1 MADRLT
7 AIAAKI
13 AALTGW
19 RRALLAIAMGGLAAF
34 ALPPFYVL
42 PLLIPAFVVLM
53 WLIDGAART
62 RQAYWTGFWFGLG
75 HFVIGLYWIANAM
88 LVDAARFWWMIPFSL
103 LGLPA
108 VISLIYIG
116 TVAALSWRFGR
127 RGSSRVLLFCGLWTV
142 AELARGVWFTG
153 FPWNMIG
160 YCWNEVGP
168 IRQAAAWVGVYGV
181 SLLTVLV
188 AAAPSIL
195 ASGERLQSIKLI
207 TLYAAFAII
216 GLGGWLRLA
225 GDHGEMVPGVTLRL
239 VQPNIVQSLKW
250 DHRAAAA
257 NFENLLDL
265 SAEPSKQ
272 PLTAILW
279 PESATSYYLERE
291 LAALEAIHDH
301 VNGAMLIT
309 GSLRAARSDAD
320 GHVDYWN
327 GMIALDKSGQ
337 VVGTYNKFHLVPFGE
352 YVPFSHILPIG
363 KLTPGLADFSR
374 GPGPRTLTVPGLPP
388 FGPLICFE
396 VIFPGEV
403 VDRAN
408 PPKWLLTLTND
419 GWYGY
424 STGPFQHFVQAGWR
438 AIEEGAPLVRVANTG
453 ISGVVDP
460 YGKVIAELG
469 LEERGYIDVP
479 LPQALAESTIYARF
493 GDGPVWLL
501 ALVLMAV
508 GIWVRNGGEFS
519 N

>member
-1 MADRLT
+1 MVDRLT
-7 AIAAKI
+7 AIAQGI
-13 AALTGW
+13 AVLTGW
-19 RRALLAIAMGGLAAF
+19 RRALLAGSMGGLAAF

-42 PLLIPAFVVLM
+42 PLLIPAFVVLI
-53 WLIDGAART
+53 WLIDGAHRLRT
-62 RQAYWTGFWFGLG
+62 AYWTGFWFGLG

-116 TVAALSWRFGR
+116 PVAALTWRFGG
-127 RGSSRVLLFCGLWTV
+127 RGSSRVLLFAGLWTV
-142 AELARGVWFTG
+142 AELVRGVLFTG

-181 SLLTVLV
+181 SLLTVLA
-188 AAAPSIL
+188 AAAPAIL
-195 ASGERLQSIKLI
+195 SSGERGVSIKLI
-207 TLYAAFAII
+207 TLYAALAII
-216 GLGGWLRLA
+216 GLCGWIRLA
-225 GDHGEMVPGVTLRL
+225 DDNDAMIPDVTLRL
-239 VQPNIVQSLKW
+239 VQPNIAQSLKW
-250 DHRAAAA
+250 DGQAAAA
-257 NFENLLDL
+257 NFENLLAL

-291 LAALEAIHDH
+291 PAALEAIHDH

-309 GSLRAARSDAD
+309 GSLRATRSDD

-327 GMIALDKSGQ
+327 GMIALDGAGKL
-337 VVGTYNKFHLVPFGE
+337 VGTYDKFHLVPFGE
-352 YVPFSHILPIG
+352 YVPLRHVLPIG
-363 KLTPGLADFSR
+363 KLTPGANDFSR
-374 GPGPRTLTVPGLPP
+374 GPGPRTVTVAGLPP

-403 VDRAN
+403 IDKAN
-408 PPKWLLTLTND
+408 RPKWLLTLTND

-438 AIEEGAPLVRVANTG
+438 AIEEGMPLVRVANTG

-460 YGKVIAELG
+460 YGRVVAELG
-469 LEERGYIDVP
+469 LEERGYLDVSLPKALPTPP
-479 LPQALAESTIYARF
+479 LYARY
-493 GDGPVWLL
+493 GDGPVW
-501 ALVLMAV
+501 VLSLIMMIG
-508 GIWVRNGGEFS
+508 GIWIRFKEKFS